1 MPDTKITALAT
12 GTVVDTAADWLVYVD
27 VSDTS
32 MAASG
37 TDKKV
42 SLATLAAALSPTAL
56 GAIGATT
63 LLGNP
68 TGSSASP
75 SAITLGVGLAFSGS
89 TLTVAGGGG
98 GSGTVTTVSVVT
110 ANGVSGSVANAT
122 TTPAIT
128 LTLGDITPTSVAAT
142 GTVTGSNLSNTNTGD
157 QTFASLSPLTTLG
170 DLLIYTTVN
179 TRLAGNITTSKLFL
193 TQTGAGASSAAPV
206 WAAIA
211 GADLPN
217 PSATTLGGV
226 QSKAAT
232 TNQFLTSISTSGV
245 PASAQPAFTDISGT
259 VAATQLPNP
268 SASTL
273 GGIRSAVAVSNQ
285 WINSISTGGVP
296 SLSQP
301 AFSNLSGTATVA
313 QLPTTGLVIGTHTAP
328 ITTDTDGATITFDLS
343 LTDWHVVTLGGNRT
357 LALANAAT
365 GQVFYIKL
373 IQDATGSRTVTWF
386 GGITWFTSTFAAP
399 TLPTGAA
406 KAILLCFR
414 CTGAG
419 AYDGFVVGASGA

>member
-1 MPDTKITALAT
+1 MPDTKISALTT
-12 GTVVDTAADWLVYVD
+12 GTVFDATADFLVCVD

-75 SAITLGVGLAFSGS
+75 SAITLGAGLAFSGS

-170 DLLIYTTVN
+170 DLLVFTTVN
-179 TRLAGNITTSKLFL
+179 TRLAGNITTTRMFL
-193 TQTGAGASSAAPV
+193 AQTGAGASSAAPV
-206 WAAIA
+206 W
-211 GADLPN
+211 
-217 PSATTLGGV
+217 V
-226 QSKAAT
+226 
-232 TNQFLTSISTSGV
+232 
-245 PASAQPAFTDISGT
+245 QPAFTDVT
-259 VAATQLPNP
+259 
-268 SASTL
+268 
-273 GGIRSAVAVSNQ
+273 
-285 WINSISTGGVP
+285 
-296 SLSQP
+296 
-301 AFSNLSGTATVA
+301 GTAAAA
-313 QLPTTGLVIGTHTAP
+313 QLPTTGLVIATHTAP
-328 ITTDTDGATITFDLS
+328 IGTATDGATVTFNLA
-343 LTDWHVVTLGGNRT
+343 TNDWWQVTLGGNRT
-357 LALANAAT
+357 LALANATT
-365 GQVFYIKL
+365 GQVFYLKL
-373 IQDATGSRTVTWF
+373 IQDATGGRTISNWF
-386 GGITWFTSTFAAP
+386 TGITWYTSTFAAP

-406 KAILLCFR
+406 KAILCCFR